1 MKKMNKD
8 RLAYNNAYNK
18 ANYKGISIRLNAKT
32 EADIIDWLSGKDT
45 KACLVQLIRK
55 EMRLEKRRERER
67 MKKDED
73 IRTDEC
79 NNE

>member
-1 MKKMNKD
+1 MTKD

-32 EADIIDWLSGKDT
+32 ESDIIKWLAEKDT
-45 KACLVQLIRK
+45 KATIVQLIRK

-67 MKKDED
+67 KNNHED
-73 IRTDEC
+73 KGTDEC
-79 NNE
+79 NAA